1 MAERDADPEAGLIA
15 SLRRLAAT
23 GVAIVHT
30 RLTLLSSELDEERL
44 RVTQMLVLGAI
55 ALFCGFIGVLLVTL
69 TVVVAFWDSHRLL
82 ALGVLSGIYLACGIA
97 ALVALKTRA
106 AQRPKLF
113 SGSLAELARDRDL
126 LGS

>member
-30 RLTLLSSELDEERL
+30 RLALLSSELDEERL
-44 RVTQMLVLGAI
+44 RVTHMFVLGAV
-55 ALFCGFIGVLLVTL
+55 ALFCGFIGVLLATL

-82 ALGVLSGIYLACGIA
+82 ALGVLSGIYLAGGVA
-97 ALVALKTRA
+97 ALVALKSRA

-126 LGS
+126 LES